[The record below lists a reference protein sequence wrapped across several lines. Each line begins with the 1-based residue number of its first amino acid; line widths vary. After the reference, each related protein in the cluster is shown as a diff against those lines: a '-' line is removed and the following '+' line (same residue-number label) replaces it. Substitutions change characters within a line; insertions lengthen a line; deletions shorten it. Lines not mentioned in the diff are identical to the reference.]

1 VICVHMCR
9 VGQNHIY
16 APHMT
21 VYLVI
26 SLPKIPC
33 IHRIYMLMANPTY
46 VHDTRFAVWLRWRGQ
61 EQGCAP
67 WQLPRAD
74 PDHLPAKQNAVEGVF
89 SN

>member
-1 VICVHMCR
+1 
-9 VGQNHIY
+9 
-16 APHMT
+16 
-21 VYLVI
+21 
-26 SLPKIPC
+26 
-33 IHRIYMLMANPTY
+33 MLMANPTY